1 MTKAL
6 LIAGI
11 ILILGVAGLAG
22 ALLGGALMIGT
33 QPPYLITS
41 GTSPFDVVTPPLYG
55 VAYVYPNGSYIL
67 LMWVFNPNQYPIDAG
82 TWGVREMS
90 PKIGFWGPYGNPV
103 ANITFQ
109 PAPLNGI
116 VPPFTFRTEDMWVGT
131 LPNETAYEGELLQPA
146 ASGVLWYNGSG
157 TFYTS
162 FNVQFAISGIG
173 TYEDV
178 DWKFIGN
185 NAGPQE
191 LHLYDANGNPITI
204 NVSNT
209 HVWILVPPFAVWKQE
224 VPPNYPLPQCIN
236 ITNKPLP
243 PWWGQRALEC
253 FR

>member
-6 LIAGI
+6 LVAGI

-67 LMWVFNPNQYPIDAG
+67 LMWVFNP
-82 TWGVREMS
+82 
-90 PKIGFWGPYGNPV
+90 
-103 ANITFQ
+103 
-109 PAPLNGI
+109 
-116 VPPFTFRTEDMWVGT
+116 
-131 LPNETAYEGELLQPA
+131 
-146 ASGVLWYNGSG
+146 
-157 TFYTS
+157 
-162 FNVQFAISGIG
+162 
-173 TYEDV
+173 
-178 DWKFIGN
+178 
-185 NAGPQE
+185 
-191 LHLYDANGNPITI
+191 ITI